1 MRQVDQLLKSG
12 AKATQKNSSG
22 RTPAQVA
29 AKKDKKGSH
38 SAVLSVLTNVQAR
51 PHLWHPMVSVTG
63 ERGWRMRASSG
74 SELRIAPLLLGN

>member
-51 PHLWHPMVSVTG
+51 
-63 ERGWRMRASSG
+63 A
-74 SELRIAPLLLGN
+74 